1 MPPSNECDIRYIAYY
16 ENEHILHLRSTAP
29 HQALVNAVVVKSL
42 FKGYDINNS
51 GSVPLEDFMRGLNQ
65 LDQTI
70 VQKEGLALA
79 KVNNQ
84 PP

>member
-1 MPPSNECDIRYIAYY
+1 MKMSMFCIYVHRP
-16 ENEHILHLRSTAP
+16 P

-51 GSVPLEDFMRGLNQ
+51 GCVPLEDFMRGLNQ

-79 KVNNQ
+79 KVNDH
-84 PP
+84 PREEKYETDLIPHP